1 MKKSHGSR
9 LEDMCDLRI
18 DCRVVSSVT
27 KLCTV
32 AGILVIG
39 DRYQVSA
46 RIDKFSRDEKRQPFV
61 VDYALVGGDGK
72 LSSTVEQPLVFT
84 KFCIFIYSISV
95 SFIELPSPPLVNTV
109 PQYAHTEQERVLI
122 STWISNNCG
131 NMLSQDDNFHKGDL
145 QVTALV
151 YAFDL
156 SQ

>member
-9 LEDMCDLRI
+9 LEDVCDLRI

-39 DRYQVSA
+39 DPVFA
-46 RIDKFSRDEKRQPFV
+46 KIDKFLRDEKWQPFV
-61 VDYALVGGDGK
+61 VDYVLVGGDGE
-72 LSSTVEQPLVFT
+72 LSSAIEQPLIFT
-84 KFCIFIYSISV
+84 KFWILKYSIFV

-109 PQYAHTEQERVLI
+109 PQYAHTEKERVLI

-131 NMLSQDDNFHKGDL
+131 NNN
-145 QVTALV
+145 
-151 YAFDL
+151 
-156 SQ
+156 